1 MSNTGTIA
9 FKGLGGN
16 ILIYI
21 FPAILIFVCQIIVY
35 SVSKS
40 YKNTRSISKILIV
53 FPFITLFLIS
63 ALRGINTGIDTK
75 ITYTEAAG
83 RVTALS
89 FQGLLNYIEHGPT
102 RSGIFERGS
111 AILYWVLD
119 RLFHSPQ
126 ANMFAM
132 AAVFLIAMYIFIA
145 RFSQDIAISTLA
157 MLCMGMYLS
166 SLNIARQMM
175 AVGMVLLFYTAMY
188 DRQYLRAGLWAFIAF
203 HFHQSSLPPVLLIG
217 LSFLLPADKR
227 LLFVLLLITMA
238 APLLLPYAALIAE
251 LFFPKMAAYFS
262 ADKAES
268 IIHLVSLVWV
278 AEGAIV
284 LYIMSR
290 DWDVLGRQQLAA
302 TGHEKCT
309 EAELGRVRGHI
320 FRVLWYTAIYISA
333 TICSE
338 RVLLMDRI
346 AYYFHGFVLLLFPIF
361 TERMRRSQRGT
372 IYWILILLLDL
383 FLIAWLIRA
392 VNNDSQYIYSL
403 FFQD

>member
-1 MSNTGTIA
+1 MIYCIPAALIIVNQPIIYYARKRYENTG
-9 FKGLGGN
+9 GVSRL
-16 ILIYI
+16 LSI
-21 FPAILIFVCQIIVY
+21 FPFLAF
-35 SVSKS
+35 
-40 YKNTRSISKILIV
+40 
-53 FPFITLFLIS
+53 FIIS
-63 ALRGINTGIDTK
+63 ALRGPDTGLDTYG
-75 ITYTEAAG
+75 TYTAAVSK
-83 RVTALS
+83 VTSLS
-89 FQGLLNYIEHGPT
+89 FQGLLRYLEVGPIGG
-102 RSGIFERGS
+102 GIFERGS

-188 DRQYLRAGLWAFIAF
+188 DRQYLRASLWAFIAF

-268 IIHLVSLVWV
+268 IIHLVSLVWA

-302 TGHEKCT
+302 TGHEECT